1 MQRTELERRLRRGGW
16 IIEPGGKHNKA
27 YHPDNPKRKI
37 FINRGSQIPEQTARK
52 ILKDA
57 GLL

>member
-16 IIEPGGKHNKA
+16 IIKAGGKHNYA
-27 YHPDNPKRKI
+27 IHPDNPKHKI
-37 FINRGSQIPEQTARK
+37 QINRGSQVPEFTARK
-52 ILKDA
+52 ILKEA